1 MKELCLAI
9 DNFLLR
15 IFEAIENDDSMAL
28 ESLIKNN
35 KELSRLAASEK
46 HLVLE
51 AFKRNAQ
58 KCMKALLDNLEFE
71 SKEEQ
76 VRAVEN
82 YIIKRLRKCP
92 QKPSESELDCV
103 QLLNSASVE
112 DKIFERKAN
121 QVEPSEHLI
130 YFRAFLRS
138 KALTPM
144 LYMPVAKNETEKAFC
159 LYLIRL
165 K

>member
-1 MKELCLAI
+1 MKELSLAI

-15 IFEAIENDDSMAL
+15 IFEAIEKDDSMAL

-35 KELSRLAASEK
+35 KKLSRVAASEK

-76 VRAVEN
+76 VKAVEK
-82 YIIKRLRKCP
+82 YIIKRLSKFP
-92 QKPSESELDCV
+92 QELSESELDCV
-103 QLLNSASVE
+103 QLLNSTSVE

-121 QVEPSEHLI
+121 QVEPSEHVV

-138 KALTPM
+138 KALTPIDY
-144 LYMPVAKNETEKAFC
+144 LPLAHTEREKKLC
-159 LYLIRL
+159 LTLL
-165 K
+165 T